1 MIEFVHLGD
10 MAGGAVGEGAVIPH
24 TVHLVPFGV
33 TRTGGEVP
41 VPARHDEPGR
51 DPAKNAP

>member
-1 MIEFVHLGD
+1 

-33 TRTGGEVP
+33 TRTGGEVS
-41 VPARHDEPGR
+41 VTARDAEPGR